1 MRSFIVDFLM
11 ALINNKNM
19 SFTSGAYSYGGNDR
33 SVIRICGKIQSG
45 LANFSIIRLRPDGT
59 VISIIPIF
67 NMVLSRDAINNL
79 ANFAI
84 KAL

>member
-1 MRSFIVDFLM
+1 MRSFIVNFLM
-11 ALINNKNM
+11 TLINNENM
-19 SFTSGAYSYGGNDR
+19 SFTSGAYLYGGNDG

-45 LANFSIIRLRPDGT
+45 LANFSIVRLRPDGT
-59 VISIIPIF
+59 VITIIPIF
-67 NMVLSRDAINNL
+67 NMALNRDAINNL